1 MKKLLALVL
10 AAAMLLAMIP
20 AALAET
26 AAEPVYGGNLSV
38 LGFEFNTFFLPWS
51 TTTSDRYNA
60 APAIES
66 LGRRNQETGDTE
78 GWLVKEFITD
88 PEALTLTLKLQEGVK
103 FSDGSDFNAEAVIW
117 NFDKMVEFG
126 KQSDLVNPVSYTA
139 VDEYTVLIQYDQWAN
154 TWVDTIGEVR
164 IYCPAAFEANGQDW
178 AAINAV
184 GTGAFVMQEMV
195 QDSHITYV
203 KNDNYWR
210 EGEPYLDSITVK
222 FITDSTTQVASFTSG
237 ELDVLRNPNSAII
250 AQLKDSYENAA
261 LDAPDLAGITYMMFC
276 SAQQESPFADV
287 NVRIAVMHAVDWDD
301 MAEGIYDGLGGSTP
315 VFAVPGAW
323 SYDESV
329 EPYAYDPDLAKQML
343 ADAGY
348 PNGFNTTITI
358 NGENAANTTAAT
370 ILQAYL
376 SLVGIN
382 AEVKALTNAD
392 FNAQKAEGTYDLG
405 IMVNNGSSKLDF
417 TANYIRLY
425 SSEGSNYKNM
435 MLMPEDYEAA
445 LFGARAAKTLDE
457 KKALLQEAAR
467 LFSHDYALVVAMG
480 YQGAYCYVQPG
491 VHDTGV
497 CATTAESWTPERAW
511 KESSPADSDPND
523 SYHPEGARFAPPSPG
538 LAWSLRAH
546 EPDGSPGSP

>member
-139 VDEYTVLIQYDQWAN
+139 VDDYTVLIQYDKWAN
-154 TWVDTIGEVR
+154 TWMDTIGEVR

-497 CATTAESWTPERAW
+497 CATTAESWTPERVW
-511 KESSPADSDPND
+511 KE
-523 SYHPEGARFAPPSPG
+523 
-538 LAWSLRAH
+538 
-546 EPDGSPGSP
+546 